1 MRLEG
6 ALHHMN
12 MGDKLNII
20 DNSNA
25 FLFTIW
31 LDEMKGIHWEK
42 HEAYNQEPFT
52 ASYEMHVC
60 TIG

>member
-1 MRLEG
+1 MHPPGLTVGPFVMRLEG

-25 FLFTIW
+25 FLFTI
-31 LDEMKGIHWEK
+31 
-42 HEAYNQEPFT
+42 
-52 ASYEMHVC
+52 
-60 TIG
+60 